1 MADATIKSNKL
12 IGLKN
17 LGATGYINCILH
29 QLFHIKQFKYGIINA
44 GIDISKNASDDELK
58 DSLLYQT
65 MQAFVFM
72 SLSTTSTPFDMK
84 SFCFAY
90 KDESGKNPINVQT
103 PADAQEFIRT
113 FLNRLEE
120 ELKNTKYEHLID
132 ETIRSGVVHVMK
144 CERCNTDRSRRQ
156 EMPII
161 SVPMHNCSNL
171 NDSLKKCVENES
183 LDGVSCHV
191 CQARTTH
198 LKGMM
203 LSKLPNTII
212 FHVSRFQLNFETFR
226 HEKVNTKWI
235 IPDDINLKEY
245 TKVDKDVNFGDK
257 YFEYELVGVVIH
269 YGTVETGELYS
280 LIKSRNDTKG
290 NVLLYG
296 FIADNGYRDGLEKK
310 SGVMKIILKYY
321 CYRAWCYAFDDNSYV
336 ISEDEVKRQS
346 NGGSARNGYMMVY
359 ERKEFVEIKD
369 ECVGEFKN
377 VKEIEEC

>member
-1 MADATIKSNKL
+1 MADATTKSNKL

-90 KDESGKNPINVQT
+90 KDESGKNPINVQE
-103 PADAQEFIRT
+103 PADAQQFTNT

-120 ELKNTKYEHLID
+120 ELKNTKYEHLINQ
-132 ETIRSGVVHVMK
+132 TIHSGVVDVLT
-144 CERCNTDRSRRQ
+144 CQRCNIDRSQ
-156 EMPII
+156 TYEMITI
-161 SVPMHNCSNL
+161 SVQMCNYENL
-171 NDSLKKCVENES
+171 NDSLKNYVENEW
-183 LDGVSCHV
+183 LDGVYC
-191 CQARTTH
+191 RTCRAQTRH
-198 LKGMM
+198 SKGMM

-212 FHVSRFQLNFETFR
+212 FHKNFAR
-226 HEKVNTKWI
+226 NTKWI
-235 IPDDINLKEY
+235 IPHDINLKEY
-245 TKVDKDVNFGDK
+245 TKVDKNANFGDK

-269 YGTVETGELYS
+269 HETVVGGELYS

-296 FIADNGYRDGLEKK
+296 FIADNGHRDVLE
-310 SGVMKIILKYY
+310 SDSDILKIILKYY